1 MGSQA
6 EYTHIQNEYRT
17 HIHTQA
23 PQWDARALESL
34 VDVEGGGAGGGTG
47 SGGSGGGTVNG
58 EGDHLQE
65 VDNLQAA
72 GLIAWLGRD

>member
-1 MGSQA
+1 MLLG
-6 EYTHIQNEYRT
+6 
-17 HIHTQA
+17 
-23 PQWDARALESL
+23 ALESL
-34 VDVEGGGAGGGTG
+34 VDVEGGRGGSGGTG

-72 GLIAWLGRD
+72 GARGLFAWLGRD